1 MSRLSSI
8 LTSHLLQIYKMSYH
22 FDIDFVIRNMPLL
35 LEGLFLTAKVSGIS
49 VLIAMTIGM
58 LLALCRTA
66 QRRPIR
72 LVSVSYIEFLRNTP
86 TLNHLYLVFFGLP
99 LLGISFSPMFAA
111 VIALSA
117 QHSAFFAEIYRG
129 GIQSISIKQYEAGLA
144 LGMSRWLIWR
154 LVILPQSLIRVIPPM
169 VNELIL
175 LFKDSSLLAS
185 IGIIELT
192 LTGRLLAEQS
202 AASFEVFV
210 GVGGLY
216 LVVSSILTAFMKL
229 LERRL
234 AYVF

>member
-1 MSRLSSI
+1 
-8 LTSHLLQIYKMSYH
+8 MSYH
-22 FDIDFVIRNMPLL
+22 FDINFIIRNIPLL
-35 LEGLFLTAKVSGIS
+35 LEGLSLTIKVSAIS

-58 LLALCRTA
+58 VLALCRIA
-66 QRRPIR
+66 QCRPIR
-72 LVSVSYIEFLRNTP
+72 LASISYIEFFRNTP
-86 TLNHLYLVFFGLP
+86 LLNQLYLVFFGLP
-99 LLGISFSPMFAA
+99 LLKISFSPMVAA

-129 GIQSISIKQYEAGLA
+129 GIQSITHRQYEAGLA
-144 LGMSRWLIWR
+144 LGMSRCLIWR
-154 LVILPQSLIRVIPPM
+154 LVILPQALVRVIPPM

-202 AASFEVFV
+202 AASIEVFV

-216 LVVSSILTAFMKL
+216 LVVSSILTAFMRL